1 MHETLIIGIFG
12 VLIRVFQC
20 NFRSD
25 PEGSCGVPA
34 EFINVDTDEEEFAAV
49 CERDE

>member
-1 MHETLIIGIFG
+1 MNETIIIG
-12 VLIRVFQC
+12 VLCLLIREFQR

-34 EFINVDTDEEEFAAV
+34 EFINVDTDEEEFQV
-49 CERDE
+49 VYERKE